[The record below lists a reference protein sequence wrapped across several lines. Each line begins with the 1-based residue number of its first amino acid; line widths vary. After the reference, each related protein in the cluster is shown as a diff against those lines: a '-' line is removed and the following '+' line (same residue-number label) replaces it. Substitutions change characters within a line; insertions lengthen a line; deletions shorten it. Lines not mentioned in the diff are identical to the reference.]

1 MAFLALI
8 AKPTPAATFSS
19 RTKAPTVE
27 LSDLASFAAQARSN
41 KWFSRSS
48 NESGVADV
56 FIKTRTILTAALFM
70 ATGLATAD
78 QTTPLQ
84 QSARI
89 SSPQTSQ
96 ATNPQNESQP

>member
-78 QTTPLQ
+78 QTNTTTAIRLHLL
-84 QSARI
+84 
-89 SSPQTSQ
+89 TS
-96 ATNPQNESQP
+96 NIPSHKPSE